1 MFLNSLG
8 LYSSPT
14 PIPNSINNNSEQVST
29 ISTSTN
35 SIEPTSGAPSDF
47 SFDFKFHPYE
57 INTSTVIISEYQG
70 ENVPESTA
78 SYVLSKAQMNQVYQ
92 EMVKLGVFTNPNIEK
107 PVVSTVII
115 TGGCSDDTLLIKAN
129 SMVKKPA
136 WSHCNELNNTLQT
149 LSNFMENLLAPI
161 MQNNLPRYTGPMYQ

>member
-1 MFLNSLG
+1 
-8 LYSSPT
+8 
-14 PIPNSINNNSEQVST
+14 
-29 ISTSTN
+29 
-35 SIEPTSGAPSDF
+35 
-47 SFDFKFHPYE
+47 
-57 INTSTVIISEYQG
+57 
-70 ENVPESTA
+70 VPESTA